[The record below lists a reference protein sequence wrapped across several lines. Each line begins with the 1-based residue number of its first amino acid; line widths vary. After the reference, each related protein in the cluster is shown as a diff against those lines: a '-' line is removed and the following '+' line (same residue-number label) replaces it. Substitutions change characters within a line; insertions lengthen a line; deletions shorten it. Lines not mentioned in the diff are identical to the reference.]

1 MKLNI
6 LTDHAFSDM
15 IVFYINL
22 SKSIMHMKRLI
33 VLMSVLYLTTLCFG
47 QGQKKEIT
55 FADPTIFAEG
65 GKYYMTGTRNRE
77 PLGFGVLESTDLVN
91 WSVPNGD
98 TLQLILAKGQGAFG
112 TKGFWAP
119 QYFKHRGRKSD
130 LLMAARRIL
139 TLSSS
144 GMTMVRYIS
153 TM

>member
-1 MKLNI
+1 
-6 LTDHAFSDM
+6 
-15 IVFYINL
+15 
-22 SKSIMHMKRLI
+22 MKRLI
-33 VLMSVLYLTTLCFG
+33 VLMSAMYLTTLCFG

-91 WSVPNGD
+91 WSVPTGD

-139 TLSSS
+139 TPSSS